1 MSQTNN
7 PELNNNSSSIMSDI
21 QPNLQQ
27 LVEELQSIRATWKL
41 FGLHLGIPN
50 DDLEAIDVDK
60 TNVGDKL
67 YVLCYKWLQ
76 MKPRGT
82 WNDIVKALKKIERL
96 DLAESLEKKYI
107 KHHRSMPPKVAVEP
121 PPLMR
126 AACTGNVYALRALLQ
141 SNIDPDEAID
151 GATALYMASQ
161 NGHYQCVDL
170 LLQSKANLDVQTN
183 EGRTALYI
191 ASQTGHHQCVDL
203 LLHSKANPDIQS
215 NEGATALCIASQNGH
230 DQCVDLLLHSKANL
244 DVQTNEGLTALFIA
258 SQHGHDQCV
267 DLLLHSKANPDVQT
281 NNGFTALYA
290 ASQNGHHQCVDLLLQ
305 SKANPNILTKNGV
318 APLTAAVFS
327 KYHHIASMLLEHNA
341 DPNSCVY
348 NPLFVACDKGHLS
361 LVSLLLQYGALVNIP
376 GKISPL
382 TMAVKRGH
390 YDIAKS
396 LINAGA
402 NVNIQEQ
409 YATPCGI
416 TPLMT
421 ASTYGNLPMVQLLL
435 QSGADVMIQDKEG
448 YTAYDAAKGHQHQ
461 KILTLLT
468 IKLFEQAQKHLLQSE
483 ESHDSASPQ
492 QHQDNDERQTEESS
506 LETIRNHFNSIM
518 FD

>member
-27 LVEELQSIRATWKL
+27 LVEELQSIRATWQQ
-41 FGLHLGIPN
+41 FGLYLGIKN

-60 TNVGDKL
+60 RNVEEKL
-67 YVLCYKWLQ
+67 LALCYKWLQ

-82 WNDIVKALKKIERL
+82 WKDIVRALKKIKAL
-96 DLAESLEKKYI
+96 HLAESLEEKYI
-107 KHHRSMPPKVAVEP
+107 KHHRSMPPKVAVES

-151 GATALYMASQ
+151 GVTALYMASQ

-170 LLQSKANLDVQTN
+170 LLQSKANLDIQTN

-230 DQCVDLLLHSKANL
+230 YQCVDLLLHSKANL
-244 DVQTNEGLTALFIA
+244 DVQTNEGLTALQLA
-258 SQHGHDQCV
+258 S
-267 DLLLHSKANPDVQT
+267 K
-281 NNGFTALYA
+281 
-290 ASQNGHHQCVDLLLQ
+290 NGHHQCVDLLLQ
-305 SKANPNILTKNGV
+305 SKANPDIQANNGTAALYMASYNGHDKCVDLLLQSKANPNILTEDG
-318 APLTAAVFS
+318 ATSLTAAVS
-327 KYHHIASMLLEHNA
+327 YKNHHIASMLLEHNA
-341 DPNSCVY
+341 DPNIDVY
-348 NPLFVACDKGHLS
+348 NPLCIASDKGDLS

-402 NVNIQEQ
+402 NVNIKEQ
-409 YATPCGI
+409 YAIPCGM

-448 YTAYDAAKGHQHQ
+448 YTAIDAAKAYHHQ

-468 IKLFEQAQKHLLQSE
+468 IKLFEQAQKYLLQSE

-506 LETIRNHFNSIM
+506 LETIRKHFNSIT
-518 FD
+518 FN